1 MLKFATAQVLSAV
14 LAPAGM
20 SRHARRTFAHRHHF
34 DYEVRPG
41 FLYVRSRAISSR
53 CNDNF
58 DEFPAEELEKS
69 YRTFLGKPVFV
80 NHNNENHKRAR
91 GVVIDAVLHKDSN
104 RDGSKDWWVELLHE
118 VDAVRFPRLAQ
129 EILKK
134 NIARTSM
141 GCDVAYSV
149 CSACGNKATSPA
161 EYCEHIP
168 AAKGQRLYRRTASGS
183 HEGILIRETCYG
195 LKFFEN
201 SLLVEPPADPTA
213 VVIGDLVLGP
223 GTKFSSLDMPPR
235 TALND
240 TSNDGIGH
248 SVLQAQGSVGN
259 RSTASVALPL
269 GEKVGYRADLPHGL
283 IGEFGSRIDDSLQAS
298 QPLHHVGG
306 VLGVG
311 AQDPMVRVV
320 AQRSVASVSNHFAG
334 RDGADQRFV
343 APSVGAHTAAFGVV
357 QGQPSVSVLEG
368 VADPGPALLGVARE
382 GDLGQVARKNAG
394 KGPHVVNTT
403 ASKDPRF
410 AEVGM
415 GEDEDGHYVKT
426 HRARSDSYET
436 PEAIPQSEVD
446 RIAATGTLT
455 SIFAAIS
462 RKPGEGQQE
471 LFDSAPLHVDKLEP
485 SKVGTWS
492 AKDAPIDY
500 DEIGRRWPQ
509 QYGDPEIHGE
519 DANPDGAAIGDA
531 ASHLAHA
538 TPSDPEGENHHVS
551 ELQFHSER
559 VHPSKI
565 DYARHGRYDGR
576 VSRARE
582 GYRDHPNDVPP
593 LVLVHRH
600 GVYQVADG
608 HHRGEGAHL
617 EGKTVRAYVAHSPF
631 PHEPS
636 GDGEMAPYHGAEQS
650 PGRTATLTELM
661 RMEAAGRLPSNPADH
676 PWFQTAGLSH
686 HNVIAH
692 WDQATPEEKAQ
703 GARWYPDAHHVAKAI
718 AKLDPSIKTDKE
730 AAHKGAGVL
739 SAYSPQQGWWANQ
752 HNAARSFVQG
762 KAVGKGEGIMVMGSH
777 ANAAQRIM
785 NGEDHQDVLKGPK
798 TQDFAHL
805 IEHGGNDEN
814 GQPSK
819 RVVMD
824 RHALSVAAGR
834 RLSAEDTKGFP
845 SSSRKHYE
853 HAAETYRTAAAVL
866 SDREKRT
873 IPPHE
878 VQAVTWLTRQR
889 LNAEGDTSGAQKGRN
904 TVQRNQREQWK
915 GLTHEHTPELHETEP
930 PNSHVSRKE
939 AVPPFSRGPA
949 SGKSP
954 GDPVTHIAVDKPYG
968 DVRYADP
975 GMRGDKARYP
985 IDTDEH
991 IRAAEDYIHH
1001 EENERK
1007 YSPGDLHH
1015 VEDAIDEAAKEHGIG
1030 DHKGSRRTA
1039 YGETKAPQDVDT
1051 LREDSCPV
1059 CGDRDT
1065 YDGTTCSVCG
1075 YVAPPSIFQDPDLGV
1090 ARQMDLRK
1098 NVEQFNGQPGMP
1110 VDPDQLGPDGQPLDP
1125 QQQDAGMEDQTGQ
1138 PQPGGLPGEVQ
1149 AEVQPG
1155 GEGTP
1160 MDQNG
1165 VGGGIPDSDGMVP
1178 QGPGG
1183 APMNPDQL
1191 GPDGQ
1196 PVPQMPGQQGA
1207 PPNMVL
1213 GPDGQPIGPQPLPAA
1228 AISGDGQPFNPGP
1241 NMPQGPGGPEGPV
1254 SPDELGPDGMEPT
1267 GQQPDPTRGGM
1278 APGTPGDGVP
1288 DLSCPACGFTAD
1300 STPAT
1305 SVDMDTSLIPPDNTA
1320 SPDGVQ
1326 AGDVCPNCGQGL
1338 LVSPGEVTGNNMP
1351 PEPGTAVP
1359 GA

>member
-20 SRHARRTFAHRHHF
+20 NRHARRTFAHRHHF

-53 CNDNF
+53 CNDNY

-69 YRTFLGKPVFV
+69 YKTFLGKPVFV

-213 VVIGDLVLGP
+213 FVIGEPVLGP
-223 GTKFSSLDMPPR
+223 GTKLSSLATAR
-235 TALND
+235 TAFFFD
-240 TSNDGIGH
+240 E
-248 SVLQAQGSVGN
+248 A
-259 RSTASVALPL
+259 
-269 GEKVGYRADLPHGL
+269 
-283 IGEFGSRIDDSLQAS
+283 
-298 QPLHHVGG
+298 
-306 VLGVG
+306 
-311 AQDPMVRVV
+311 
-320 AQRSVASVSNHFAG
+320 
-334 RDGADQRFV
+334 
-343 APSVGAHTAAFGVV
+343 
-357 QGQPSVSVLEG
+357 
-368 VADPGPALLGVARE
+368 
-382 GDLGQVARKNAG
+382 
-394 KGPHVVNTT
+394 
-403 ASKDPRF
+403 KDPRF

-426 HRARSDSYET
+426 HRARSKSYET

-471 LFDSAPLHVDKLEP
+471 LFDSAPLHMDKPEP

-492 AKDAPIDY
+492 AKDAPVDY

-519 DANPDGAAIGDA
+519 DANSDGPAIGDA
-531 ASHLAHA
+531 ASHLAYA

-565 DYARHGRYDGR
+565 DYARHGRYDER

-582 GYRDHPNDVPP
+582 GYRDRPNDVPP

-661 RMEAAGRLPSNPADH
+661 RMEAAGRLPANAADH

-762 KAVGKGEGIMVMGSH
+762 KAVGKGDGIMVMGSH

-889 LNAEGDTSGAQKGRN
+889 LNAEGDASPGQKGRN

-930 PNSHVSRKE
+930 PNSHVSKKE
-939 AVPPFSRGPA
+939 AVPPFSGGPA

-1039 YGETKAPQDVDT
+1039 YGEVKAPQDVDT

-1254 SPDELGPDGMEPT
+1254 SPDDLGPDGMEPT

-1288 DLSCPACGFTAD
+1288 DLSCPACGFTTD